1 VNSFLDVPRILR
13 RERNS
18 WVRLVV
24 IAILITFEMYSIYIL
39 HRETDEQ
46 ARILVYLHIA
56 LALMVFSGGTVDA
69 INTAKRLLKIE
80 EADRQITDISSKYVS
95 TRELLFRIDNETREE
110 VGAWMHGTLQPQLV
124 RLAKDIRTNKLNDG
138 ELVAQRVDE
147 IAEKYV
153 REYSHSLYPPAL
165 AISIEVALE
174 TLLEGRAELV
184 LDERLT
190 NTADIGYAIW
200 STESETSSNI
210 RVQRLHL
217 AAEISYATY
226 RIIEEA
232 VANAEKKS
240 STTRIVVD
248 VRVEGEQ
255 VRISVRDNGDPIS
268 DNAKAGLGLSVI
280 NAFMQKFHGTMT
292 MNNVADGVEVL
303 VLLPYEAPTL
313 ADMLHKRF
321 QGGGL
326 DE

>member
-1 VNSFLDVPRILR
+1 
-13 RERNS
+13 
-18 WVRLVV
+18 
-24 IAILITFEMYSIYIL
+24 M
-39 HRETDEQ
+39 
-46 ARILVYLHIA
+46 
-56 LALMVFSGGTVDA
+56 
-69 INTAKRLLKIE
+69 
-80 EADRQITDISSKYVS
+80 
-95 TRELLFRIDNETREE
+95 
-110 VGAWMHGTLQPQLV
+110 
-124 RLAKDIRTNKLNDG
+124 
-138 ELVAQRVDE
+138 DE

-248 VRVEGEQ
+248 VRVESEQ

>member
-1 VNSFLDVPRILR
+1 MNSFLDVPRILR

-24 IAILITFEMYSIYIL
+24 IAIFITFEMYSIYIL

-153 REYSHSLYPPAL
+153 REYSHSLYPPTL
-165 AISIEVALE
+165 IVSLEVGLE
-174 TLLEGRAELV
+174 TLLEDRAELI

-190 NTADIGYAIW
+190 NAASVGFPVWSPESELKSANDTLRLLLGRELGYA
-200 STESETSSNI
+200 
-210 RVQRLHL
+210 
-217 AAEISYATY
+217 AY
-226 RIIEEA
+226 RIVEEA
-232 VANAEKKS
+232 VANAEKKP

-248 VRVEGEQ
+248 VGVVDRDL
-255 VRISVRDNGDPIS
+255 RISVRDNGAPIS
-268 DNAKAGLGLSVI
+268 KNPVAGLGMSVI
-280 NAFMQKFHGTMT
+280 NAFTQKFNGTLSID
-292 MNNVADGVEVL
+292 NVGEGVELV
-303 VLLPYEAPTL
+303 VLLPYQQVTVAG
-313 ADMLHKRF
+313 MLHQRF
-321 QGGGL
+321 KGGGL
-326 DE
+326 R

>member
-1 VNSFLDVPRILR
+1 MTRSHSILR
-13 RERNS
+13 AIRRDS
-18 WVRLVV
+18 TYIYRLAAFLMFVSLEVISVILLDDQVSGKLQFLRLLNAVV
-24 IAILITFEMYSIYIL
+24 GTAIAATF
-39 HRETDEQ
+39 
-46 ARILVYLHIA
+46 VY
-56 LALMVFSGGTVDA
+56 GA
-69 INTAKRLLKIE
+69 IDLAKRNINYAKSVE
-80 EADRQITDISSKYVS
+80 DKEVMQTKYIS

-110 VGAWMHGTLQPQLV
+110 VGAWLHGTLQPKLAK
-124 RLAKDIRTNKLNDG
+124 LAKDIRTQKNTDL
-138 ELVAQRVDE
+138 ELIVQKIDE
-147 IAEKYV
+147 ISEKYV

-200 STESETSSNI
+200 SSESETASNK

-321 QGGGL
+321 QGGA
-326 DE
+326 

>member
-1 VNSFLDVPRILR
+1 
-13 RERNS
+13 
-18 WVRLVV
+18 
-24 IAILITFEMYSIYIL
+24 M
-39 HRETDEQ
+39 
-46 ARILVYLHIA
+46 
-56 LALMVFSGGTVDA
+56 
-69 INTAKRLLKIE
+69 
-80 EADRQITDISSKYVS
+80 
-95 TRELLFRIDNETREE
+95 LFRIDNETREE
-110 VGAWMHGTLQPQLV
+110 VGAWLHGTLQPQLV
-124 RLAKDIRTNKLNDG
+124 RLAKDIRTKKISDCD
-138 ELVAQRVDE
+138 LVAQRVDE

-190 NTADIGYAIW
+190 ITSDIGYAIW
-200 STESETSSNI
+200 SSESETASI
-210 RVQRLHL
+210 KRVMRLHL

-321 QGGGL
+321 QGGA
-326 DE
+326 

>member
-1 VNSFLDVPRILR
+1 LR
-13 RERNS
+13 RERTS

-24 IAILITFEMYSIYIL
+24 IAIFITFEVYSIYIL
-39 HRETDEQ
+39 HRETDGQ

-56 LALMVFSGGTVDA
+56 LALMVFAGGTADA

-80 EADRQITDISSKYVS
+80 EADKQITDISSKYVS

-110 VGAWMHGTLQPQLV
+110 VGAWLHGTLQPQLV
-124 RLAKDIRTNKLNDG
+124 RLAKDIRTNKLNDC

-153 REYSHSLYPPAL
+153 RDYSHSLYPPAL

-174 TLLEGRAELV
+174 TMLEGRAELV

-190 NTADIGYAIW
+190 NAADLGYAIW
-200 STESETSSNI
+200 SSESETSSNK

-248 VRVEGEQ
+248 VRIESGQ

-268 DNAKAGLGLSVI
+268 DNAKAGLGHSVI
-280 NAFMQKFHGTMT
+280 NAFIQKFHGTMT
-292 MNNVADGVEVL
+292 MNNVANGVEVL
-303 VLLPYEAPTL
+303 VFLPYKAPAL

-321 QGGGL
+321 QGGS

>member
-1 VNSFLDVPRILR
+1 MNSLINVPRILR
-13 RERNS
+13 RERTS

-24 IAILITFEMYSIYIL
+24 IAIFITFEVYSIYIL
-39 HRETDEQ
+39 HREIDEQ
-46 ARILVYLHIA
+46 ARTLVYLHIA
-56 LALMVFSGGTVDA
+56 VALMVLSGGTADA
-69 INTAKRLLKIE
+69 IINAKRLLKIE
-80 EADRQITDISSKYVS
+80 EADKQMTNISSKYVS

-110 VGAWMHGTLQPQLV
+110 VGAWLHGTLQPQLV
-124 RLAKDIRTNKLNDG
+124 RLAKDIRTNKLNDC

-153 REYSHSLYPPAL
+153 RDYSHNLYPPAL

-174 TLLEGRAELV
+174 TMLEGRAELV

-190 NTADIGYAIW
+190 NAADLGYAIW
-200 STESETSSNI
+200 SSESETSSNK

-217 AAEISYATY
+217 AAEICYATY

-248 VRVEGEQ
+248 VRIESEQ

-268 DNAKAGLGLSVI
+268 DNAKAGLGHSVI
-280 NAFMQKFHGTMT
+280 NAFIQKFHGTMT
-292 MNNVADGVEVL
+292 MNNVANGVEVL
-303 VLLPYEAPTL
+303 VLLPYKAPTL

-321 QGGGL
+321 QGGA
-326 DE
+326 

>member
-1 VNSFLDVPRILR
+1 MNSLIDVPRILR
-13 RERNS
+13 RERTS

-24 IAILITFEMYSIYIL
+24 IAIFITFEVYSIYIL
-39 HRETDEQ
+39 HREIDEQ
-46 ARILVYLHIA
+46 ARTLVYLHIA
-56 LALMVFSGGTVDA
+56 VALMVLSGGTADA
-69 INTAKRLLKIE
+69 IINAKRLLKIE
-80 EADRQITDISSKYVS
+80 EADKQMTNISSKYVS

-110 VGAWMHGTLQPQLV
+110 VGAWLHGTLQPQLV
-124 RLAKDIRTNKLNDG
+124 RLAKDIRTNKLNDC

-174 TLLEGRAELV
+174 TMLEGRAELV

-190 NTADIGYAIW
+190 NAADLGYAIW
-200 STESETSSNI
+200 SSESETSSNK

-217 AAEISYATY
+217 AAEICYATY

-248 VRVEGEQ
+248 VRIESEQ

-268 DNAKAGLGLSVI
+268 DNAKAGLGHSVI
-280 NAFMQKFHGTMT
+280 NAFIQKFHGTMT
-292 MNNVADGVEVL
+292 MNNVANGVEVL
-303 VLLPYEAPTL
+303 VLLPYKAPTL

>member
-1 VNSFLDVPRILR
+1 MNSLIDVPRILR
-13 RERNS
+13 RERTS

-24 IAILITFEMYSIYIL
+24 IAIFITFEVYSIYIL
-39 HRETDEQ
+39 HRETDGQ

-56 LALMVFSGGTVDA
+56 LALMVFAGGTADA

-80 EADRQITDISSKYVS
+80 EADKQITDISSKYVS

-110 VGAWMHGTLQPQLV
+110 VGAWLHGTLQPQLV
-124 RLAKDIRTNKLNDG
+124 RLAKDIRTNKLNDC

-153 REYSHSLYPPAL
+153 RDYSHSLYPPAL

-174 TLLEGRAELV
+174 TMLEGRAELV

-190 NTADIGYAIW
+190 NAADLGYAIW
-200 STESETSSNI
+200 SSESETSSNK

-248 VRVEGEQ
+248 VRIESGQ

-268 DNAKAGLGLSVI
+268 DNAKAGLGHSVI
-280 NAFMQKFHGTMT
+280 NAFIQKFHGTMT
-292 MNNVADGVEVL
+292 MNNVANGVEVL
-303 VLLPYEAPTL
+303 VFLPYKAPAL

-321 QGGGL
+321 QGGS

>member
-1 VNSFLDVPRILR
+1 MTNTFRLLRILR
-13 RERNS
+13 NDRS
-18 WVRLVV
+18 YVYRLAAFVAFISLEIFSIVILDDQASEKLQLLRMVNAVV
-24 IAILITFEMYSIYIL
+24 GTSLAITF
-39 HRETDEQ
+39 
-46 ARILVYLHIA
+46 VVGA
-56 LALMVFSGGTVDA
+56 LDV
-69 INTAKRLLKIE
+69 AKRNLKYANAKISEATIE
-80 EADRQITDISSKYVS
+80 SKYIS

-110 VGAWMHGTLQPQLV
+110 VGAWLHGTLQPQLV
-124 RLAKDIRTNKLNDG
+124 RLAKDIRTKKISDCD
-138 ELVAQRVDE
+138 LVAQRVDE

-153 REYSHSLYPPAL
+153 REYSHTLYPPAL

-190 NTADIGYAIW
+190 ITSDIGYAIW
-200 STESETSSNI
+200 SSESETASI
-210 RVQRLHL
+210 KGVMRLHL

-321 QGGGL
+321 QGGA
-326 DE
+326 